1 MSQKPC
7 EDRSKDYEIG
17 LVAFFRANAYYV
29 ESNYVYAQG
38 AYIRSSSRFKT
49 WSFLKAEF
57 RPRNRNAKSEPR
69 LSGLTLCVA
78 NLCPD
83 CGRKFWLTVDCNMVP
98 ENGTANSNVCGHR
111 TKTSV

>member
-1 MSQKPC
+1 MQLLKNEWLGCYSPEIVERACRCINVVFVSQKPC

-17 LVAFFRANAYYV
+17 LAAFFHANAYYV

-57 RPRNRNAKSEPR
+57 RPQNKNAKSEPR
-69 LSGLTLCVA
+69 LSGLTLCVPV
-78 NLCPD
+78 L
-83 CGRKFWLTVDCNMVP
+83 
-98 ENGTANSNVCGHR
+98 
-111 TKTSV
+111 

>member
-1 MSQKPC
+1 MQLLKNEWLGCYSPEIVERACRCINVVFVSQKPC

-49 WSFLKAEF
+49 WSSFGARHPVTKHE
-57 RPRNRNAKSEPR
+57 
-69 LSGLTLCVA
+69 
-78 NLCPD
+78 
-83 CGRKFWLTVDCNMVP
+83 RK
-98 ENGTANSNVCGHR
+98 E
-111 TKTSV
+111 